1 MVHLPVS
8 KESLMNNLFPEKM
21 SELNR
26 KKIQDEM
33 AAIRLEEEAEKGRP
47 KWLDKNLATLG
58 DWMVDRGEKLRKRR
72 AASKNGSSKLIQNA
86 AR

>member
-1 MVHLPVS
+1 
-8 KESLMNNLFPEKM
+8 MNNLFPEKM

-33 AAIRLEEEAEKGRP
+33 AAIRLEEKAEKGQP
-47 KWLDKNLATLG
+47 KWPVPQVSAVLDKNLISLG

-72 AASKNGSSKLIQNA
+72 AASKNGSTNLLQNA